1 MDVSLLKSNATRYN
15 FLEIL
20 YVQLEVA
27 FEGSLEGSFEGSFEG
42 SEDWNLNIDD
52 TSHGLRTPNE
62 AINQRYLKNWAEV
75 AHTV

>member
-52 TSHGLRTPNE
+52 TSQEILQPRPAMVMGKCPMHLDHR
-62 AINQRYLKNWAEV
+62 KV
-75 AHTV
+75 A

>member
-27 FEGSLEGSFEGSFEG
+27 FEGSLEGSFEGSK
-42 SEDWNLNIDD
+42 DWNLNIDLYQKILQED
-52 TSHGLRTPNE
+52 DDLDR
-62 AINQRYLKNWAEV
+62 
-75 AHTV
+75 

>member
-27 FEGSLEGSFEGSFEG
+27 FEGSLEGSFEGS
-42 SEDWNLNIDD
+42 EDWNLNIDD
-52 TSHGLRTPNE
+52 TSQEILQP
-62 AINQRYLKNWAEV
+62 
-75 AHTV
+75 

>member
-27 FEGSLEGSFEGSFEG
+27 FEGSLEGSFEGS
-42 SEDWNLNIDD
+42 EDWNLNIDD
-52 TSHGLRTPNE
+52 TSQEILQPRPAMGMGKCPMHLDHR
-62 AINQRYLKNWAEV
+62 KV
-75 AHTV
+75 A